1 MQPSPPLDGRGRTG
15 SEGVCVCVCVC
26 LLRDQP
32 TAISVNGQAKGFSF
46 TLLT

>member
-15 SEGVCVCVCVC
+15 SEGVCVCVC

-32 TAISVNGQAKGFSF
+32 TAISVNGQAKGSSF